1 MAKEFKYEVV
11 ADLGEI
17 GTSGAW
23 HKHLKLIKWN
33 DGEAKYDI
41 RPWSED
47 GEKMGKGITLT
58 TDELKALVELVS
70 KEGI

>member
-1 MAKEFKYEVV
+1 MATKIKYEVV

-17 GTSGAW
+17 GNTGTW

-58 TDELKALVELVS
+58 AEELKTLVVLA
-70 KEGI
+70 KEI

>member
-1 MAKEFKYEVV
+1 MATKIKYEVV
-11 ADLGEI
+11 SDLGEI
-17 GTSGAW
+17 GSTGAW

-58 TDELKALVELVS
+58 TEELKTLVVLA
-70 KEGI
+70 KEI